1 MRTQGEKSSRV
12 FLDYANNEPKSALA
26 RDLDDSR
33 DNKGKLAK
41 RVFACFVENSDGTCY
56 EAKRHSMPEIL
67 YITSIKIHRGSRQEN
82 VWIRIL
88 FFFCFHRSCKYQRK
102 FPIFTKKQGRTC
114 WKNPMS
120 FQGSR
125 PRFDKFRI
133 GRQVYCW
140 KTISGFRGRMIG
152 TENPV

>member
-1 MRTQGEKSSRV
+1 
-12 FLDYANNEPKSALA
+12 
-26 RDLDDSR
+26 
-33 DNKGKLAK
+33 
-41 RVFACFVENSDGTCY
+41 
-56 EAKRHSMPEIL
+56 MPEIL

-125 PRFDKFRI
+125 PRFDKFRR

>member
-1 MRTQGEKSSRV
+1 MDKLLKNSKDEHMRTQGEKSSRV

-41 RVFACFVENSDGTCY
+41 RVFACFVENSDGTFY

-82 VWIRIL
+82 VWIRI
-88 FFFCFHRSCKYQRK
+88 FFSSVFTDPANISENFQFLRK
-102 FPIFTKKQGRTC
+102 NREEPVGRT
-114 WKNPMS
+114 
-120 FQGSR
+120 R
-125 PRFDKFRI
+125 
-133 GRQVYCW
+133 
-140 KTISGFRGRMIG
+140 
-152 TENPV
+152 